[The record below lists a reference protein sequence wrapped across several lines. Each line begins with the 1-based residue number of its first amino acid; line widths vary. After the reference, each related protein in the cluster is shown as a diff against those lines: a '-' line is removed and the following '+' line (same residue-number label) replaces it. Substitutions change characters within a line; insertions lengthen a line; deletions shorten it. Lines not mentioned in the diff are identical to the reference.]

1 MALDGGSPSGGSFDD
16 EAASSTIDDAMDAL
30 TNENGT
36 WIRWERLISVA
47 VGFLSTVWFGSIAD
61 FIGSVVQAFAIGPV
75 TAVGDVLGDGV
86 TALLGAIPI
95 SIRGSFRP
103 AAEFIRD
110 AGPFAFL
117 IAVGIITVTAYVVA
131 QGLNRDG

>member
-16 EAASSTIDDAMDAL
+16 EAASSTIEDAATAL

-47 VGFLSTVWFGSIAD
+47 VGFLSTVWFDRIAEVIDSIL
-61 FIGSVVQAFAIGPV
+61 QAFAIGPV
-75 TAVGDVLGDGV
+75 TAVGNVLGGAV
-86 TALLGAIPI
+86 TALLGAVPA

-103 AAEFIRD
+103 AEAFVAD
-110 AGPFAFL
+110 SGAFAFL
-117 IAVGIITVTAYVVA
+117 IAVAIITLTAYVVA
-131 QGLNRDG
+131 RGLNRDG